1 MGTTKF
7 PDENDY
13 NVYLS
18 SHGGSSNAFTDM
30 ESTNYYFDVSADHLE
45 GAVDRFAQFFIA
57 PLFNK
62 DSNEREMQAV
72 DSEHAKNLQND
83 AWRMFQ
89 LSKSLCRKDHPFCK
103 FGSGNL
109 KTLKELPEK
118 EGLDIRAMLLDF
130 HEKYYSANVM
140 KLVLLGKESIDELCD
155 MVEKYF
161 VDV

>member
-89 LSKSLCRKDHPFCK
+89 LSKAFVGKI
-103 FGSGNL
+103 
-109 KTLKELPEK
+109 
-118 EGLDIRAMLLDF
+118 IR
-130 HEKYYSANVM
+130 SASSD
-140 KLVLLGKESIDELCD
+140 LEI
-155 MVEKYF
+155 
-161 VDV
+161 